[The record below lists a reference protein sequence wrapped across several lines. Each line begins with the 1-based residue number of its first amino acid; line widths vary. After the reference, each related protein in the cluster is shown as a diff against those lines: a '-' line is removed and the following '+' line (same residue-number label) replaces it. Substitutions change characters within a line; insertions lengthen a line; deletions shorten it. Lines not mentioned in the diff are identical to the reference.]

1 MLKEEQ
7 GKKLPKVFLL
17 RFPFVGDQLTLVLF
31 PCGKQYYA
39 NTKIL
44 IKKNIWQCQR
54 YVILIFGYSDRPLPL
69 NFLLK
74 T

>member
-17 RFPFVGDQLTLVLF
+17 RFPFVGDRLTLVLF

-44 IKKNIWQCQR
+44 IKKP
-54 YVILIFGYSDRPLPL
+54 FGNAKDMSY
-69 NFLLK
+69 
-74 T
+74 